1 MNWIDALIA
10 IIVLSF
16 TFLGLRNGLIREA
29 FSLAGIVLGILVATR
44 YGDTLVSLF
53 GPRASELPSA
63 IVFAVIIVAVAALFI
78 WLGHLLH
85 RVAKALFLGW
95 ADRIFGSVF
104 GFAKGLLLASLLL
117 IILSLFSFF
126 PALGDKIQSS
136 ALAPKV
142 IKVAPATYNLLSGSQ
157 VSEDLNIKRWLEK
170 FLQNSEVQGEPVK
183 DSPGKETEKK

>member
-44 YGDTLVSLF
+44 YGDTVVSLF

-63 IVFAVIIVAVAALFI
+63 IVFAVIIIAVAALFI

-85 RVAKALFLGW
+85 KVAKALFLGW
-95 ADRIFGSVF
+95 ADRLFGSVF

-126 PALGDKIQSS
+126 PALGDKMQSS

-142 IKVAPATYNLLSGSQ
+142 IKVAPATYNLITGSQ
-157 VSEDLNIKRWLEK
+157 VGEDLNIKRWLEK
-170 FLQNSEVQGEPVK
+170 FLQESEVQGEPVK
-183 DSPGKETEKK
+183 DMQGKETEKK